1 MKYALISILFLFCQV
16 KAQSPQTSLY
26 WIILHTPKSQTAN
39 LQSRT
44 SAQALGVTER
54 SLQRRAKSLP
64 PDRLIDEYDL
74 PVSES
79 VLAQI
84 KQTGAKIRVVS
95 RWFNA
100 VSVEASPQ
108 QRRMIAT
115 LPGIL
120 HVEPVVQFKSPR
132 PLPSSSSPVSLA
144 KTRGT
149 QGIDYG
155 PSATQ
160 LTNMKAVD
168 LHAIGVIGTG
178 VLIAMLDDGFN
189 NYRTHAA
196 LKNIRVIGTY
206 DFIHNISDVSIQ
218 PWEHVTSPD
227 QGNHGAG
234 ALSALGGFDNGQ
246 MIGAAF
252 GASFLLAKTE
262 MDSSGDVLDFNSE
275 EDTYVAALEWA
286 ERLGAD
292 ITSSSLGYKEFW
304 STPTYT
310 TADMNGRTTKVA
322 RAAVIAA
329 RKGVLVVTAMGNEG
343 YISGYGNQTQRA
355 ESTLISP
362 ADADSI
368 LSVGAT
374 SSDGELAVFSSCGP
388 TADGRIKPEVVAQGM
403 GVYWADGS
411 TIAGYSSVSGTSAA
425 TPLVAGAA
433 ALVLSA
439 HPQLTNMQVRDVL
452 MKTTIQR
459 NDGTSETAVYPN
471 NFYGYGFVDASSAAL
486 SLGPVFSN
494 NPLVMK
500 TTSSYRI
507 YIWIKQ
513 NVPARMNNVSLYYK
527 RATDVLFKLAEF
539 LPTTNDNEYFVTLP
553 VLELDSTAI
562 GYVTAQDPSGVSWRT
577 PPNGSNHYFS
587 LRSTP
592 DSLIGIFPTPGK
604 PLAPAQETLYQNYPN
619 PFNNTTFIN
628 FDVPE
633 PMNIT
638 LEVFNLLG
646 QRVKHIF
653 RGMVSSQGT
662 QEWDGTDDFGR
673 QVGSGV
679 YFTRL
684 ITPNSVRSIK
694 MLYIK

>member
-1 MKYALISILFLFCQV
+1 
-16 KAQSPQTSLY
+16 
-26 WIILHTPKSQTAN
+26 
-39 LQSRT
+39 
-44 SAQALGVTER
+44 
-54 SLQRRAKSLP
+54 
-64 PDRLIDEYDL
+64 
-74 PVSES
+74 
-79 VLAQI
+79 
-84 KQTGAKIRVVS
+84 
-95 RWFNA
+95 
-100 VSVEASPQ
+100 
-108 QRRMIAT
+108 
-115 LPGIL
+115 
-120 HVEPVVQFKSPR
+120 
-132 PLPSSSSPVSLA
+132 
-144 KTRGT
+144 
-149 QGIDYG
+149 
-155 PSATQ
+155 
-160 LTNMKAVD
+160 MKAVD
-168 LHAIGVIGTG
+168 LHAIGVNGTG
-178 VLIAMLDDGFN
+178 ILIAMLDDGFN

-234 ALSALGGFDNGQ
+234 TLSALGGFDNGQ

-262 MDSSGDVLDFNSE
+262 MDSSGSAFDFNSE

-310 TADMNGRTTKVA
+310 TSDMNGRTTKVA
-322 RAAVIAA
+322 RAALIAA

-355 ESTLISP
+355 ETTLISP

-374 SSDGELAVFSSCGP
+374 SSDGELAAFSSCGP

-403 GVYWADGS
+403 GVHWANGS
-411 TIAGYSSVSGTSAA
+411 TTTGYSSLSGTSCS

-433 ALVLSA
+433 ALILSA
-439 HPQLTNMQVRDVL
+439 HPQLTNMQVRDAL
-452 MKTTIQR
+452 MKTTVQR
-459 NDGTSETAVYPN
+459 KDGTSETAMYPN
-471 NFYGYGFVDASSAAL
+471 NFYGYGFVDAFSAAL

-494 NPLVMK
+494 NLLVMK
-500 TTSSYRI
+500 FPSFYRI

-527 RATDVLFKLAEF
+527 RTSGAIFKVAEF

-553 VLELDSTAI
+553 LIELDSTAI
-562 GYVTAQDPSGVSWRT
+562 GYVTAQDPSGVTWRT
-577 PPNGSNHYFS
+577 PPNGLNLYYF

-604 PLAPAQETLYQNYPN
+604 PLIPTQETLYQNYPN
-619 PFNNTTFIN
+619 PFNSSTFIMYE
-628 FDVPE
+628 VPE
-633 PMNIT
+633 PTNIA

-662 QEWDGTDDFGR
+662 QEWDGTDDYGR
-673 QVGSGV
+673 QVASGV
-679 YFTRL
+679 YFARL
-684 ITPNSVRSIK
+684 VTPNSVRSIK
-694 MLYIK
+694 MLFIK